1 MSNLERKN
9 FSEHPTILDILKE
22 NDSNIKRQHGV
33 INYLDFKIKIYH
45 ELKRY
50 FEDEAI
56 INDSNISE
64 IENSKVIQD
73 MISSGILE
81 YIGRGILV
89 DSSWNPNDFLL
100 RQLVLKQGIY
110 SGSTALYLWGLS
122 DEYPYKSFMTFKRG
136 YRLPSTM
143 QEWTEGIVVKQVSD
157 DVLNMFVEK
166 MDVSG
171 TQQKINIY
179 SKERVLVDV
188 LREPVSTDVIN
199 TAYRRY
205 LKDSKV
211 GVNRL
216 MLVAKKMGAFE
227 KVRNRLEIMI

>member
-1 MSNLERKN
+1 LERKN

-166 MDVSG
+166 MDVSV

-216 MLVAKKMGAFE
+216 MLVAKKMGDFE
-227 KVRNRLEIMI
+227 KVRNSLEIMI

>member
-1 MSNLERKN
+1 VNNLESKDTKGR
-9 FSEHPTILDILKE
+9 FTIQDILKE
-22 NDSNIKRQHGV
+22 NNSNIKRQHGAV
-33 INYLDFKIKIYH
+33 NYLDYQVKIYH

-50 FEDEAI
+50 FENEAI

-64 IENSKVIQD
+64 IENNKVIRE
-73 MISSGILE
+73 MISYGVLE

-143 QEWTEGIVVKQVSD
+143 QEWTEGIIVKQASD

-171 TQQKINIY
+171 TRQKINIY
-179 SKERVLVDV
+179 SKERALIDV
-188 LREPVSTDVIN
+188 LREPVGTDVIN

-211 GVNRL
+211 GVNKL
-216 MLVAKKMGAFE
+216 MFTAEKLGALE

>member
-1 MSNLERKN
+1 MERKD
-9 FSEHPTILDILKE
+9 STGRSAIQDILKE
-22 NDSNIKRQHGV
+22 DDSNIKRQHGTV
-33 INYLDFKIKIYH
+33 DYLDYRIQIYH

-50 FEDEAI
+50 FENEAI

-64 IENSKVIQD
+64 IENNKVIKE
-73 MISSGILE
+73 MISYGVLE

-89 DSSWNPNDFLL
+89 DLAWSPNDFLL

-143 QEWTEGIVVKQVSD
+143 QEWTKGIIVKQVSN

-179 SKERVLVDV
+179 SKERALIDV
-188 LREPVSTDVIN
+188 LREPVGTDVIN
-199 TAYRRY
+199 TAYKRY
-205 LKDSKV
+205 LKDSKI
-211 GVNRL
+211 GVNKL
-216 MLVAKKMGAFE
+216 MLAAKKLGALE
-227 KVRNRLEIMI
+227 KVRSRLEIMI